1 VDDRELP
8 GGQSHESAQHPEYSS
23 GDFPLLQVAPLQVV
37 SAPGG
42 DGGGAGLGQPVH
54 VQETTPL
61 RVLLDWPLQD
71 VGQRPF
77 EQQPF
82 EPRSSVVEHWAATVV
97 IIIPSSITSVN
108 VRVATSVCL
117 IAREREAWFRSA
129 RRRSSF

>member
-1 VDDRELP
+1 MDDRELP

-54 VQETTPL
+54 LQETTPL
-61 RVLLDWPLQD
+61 RGLLDWPLQD

-108 VRVATSVCL
+108 VQSCASATPATS
-117 IAREREAWFRSA
+117 
-129 RRRSSF
+129 